1 MYFSGTSGAETQRAG
16 PVEGGNTMR
25 RDALTRGSRN
35 VLLWTV
41 VGVLTTLATAGNLEP
56 PGPPAPTMKDLDDV
70 EPRKAIRNL
79 GVGMPIVISISGSYY
94 LAEDIQALPGQHG
107 IEIDVDNVTLDLN
120 GFTLYGDLDVGSM
133 DGIHITDDRQN
144 IKILNG
150 VIRSFQ
156 GDGIDAED
164 LTGSTN
170 VHVEGVTTYLNGGVG
185 MHLDN
190 NATVI
195 GCAAID
201 NANDGV
207 RVDSGSTIVHSV
219 AWSNGGDGFS
229 LDRSTITNCTA
240 NGNTSNGIQADDSLV
255 RGNTAIQNGGTN
267 ILIDGGIA
275 IDNHDVDPN

>member
-1 MYFSGTSGAETQRAG
+1 
-16 PVEGGNTMR
+16 MR
-25 RDALTRGSRN
+25 RSTLARCWKSI
-35 VLLWTV
+35 LLWTV
-41 VGVLTTLATAGNLEP
+41 VATLTTPAAAGDLEP
-56 PGPPAPTMKDLDDV
+56 PGPPAPTMKNLDDV

-94 LAEDIQALPGQHG
+94 LAEDIQALPTQHG

-120 GFTLYGDLDVGSM
+120 GFTVYGDLDVGSM
-133 DGIHITDDRQN
+133 DGIHITDDRKN

-150 VIRSFQ
+150 TIRNFQ

-164 LTGSTN
+164 LTGSTD
-170 VHVEGVTTYLNGGVG
+170 VHVEGVTAYLNGGVG

-201 NANDGV
+201 NGNDGV
-207 RVDSGSTIVHSV
+207 RADSGSTIVHSV
-219 AWSNGGDGFS
+219 AWSNNQDGFS
-229 LDRSTITNCTA
+229 LDQSTITNCTA
-240 NGNTSNGIQADDSLV
+240 NGNTSNGIEADDSLV
-255 RGNTAIQNGGTN
+255 RGNTAILNGGTN

-275 IDNHDVDPN
+275 IDNNDVDPN